1 MEKDKILLIGNSEI
15 VIVSGNN
22 SNDTL
27 LVELLYGND
36 LNFEI
41 YCDTSAEHLAFKKGF
56 SVKNTKKVRIVEFDD
71 EIYLRAKRDKESI
84 APICIEECGET
95 LNVIDLLETDC
106 TSTVED
112 MKGDIT
118 QVAQNFEIVEGRPF
132 LMEDKFSI

>member
-1 MEKDKILLIGNSEI
+1 MEKDKIILIGNSEI

-71 EIYLRAKRDKESI
+71 EIYLRAKRDK
-84 APICIEECGET
+84 
-95 LNVIDLLETDC
+95 
-106 TSTVED
+106 
-112 MKGDIT
+112 K
-118 QVAQNFEIVEGRPF
+118 
-132 LMEDKFSI
+132 